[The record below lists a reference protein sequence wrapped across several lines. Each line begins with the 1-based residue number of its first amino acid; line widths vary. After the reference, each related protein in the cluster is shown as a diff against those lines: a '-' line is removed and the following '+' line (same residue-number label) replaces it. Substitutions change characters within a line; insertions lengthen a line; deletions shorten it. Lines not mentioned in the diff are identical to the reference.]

1 MSVQYAIQAYSHVLS
16 NDLRLVHWSEWVVFS
31 MWQAQFEV
39 ISSEVS
45 YLKSMNI
52 LVGHFMAN
60 LGANFDRDREL
71 TMSRDDFNRL
81 FSNARAV
88 RDASIKLVSLS

>member
-1 MSVQYAIQAYSHVLS
+1 
-16 NDLRLVHWSEWVVFS
+16 
-31 MWQAQFEV
+31 
-39 ISSEVS
+39 
-45 YLKSMNI
+45 
-52 LVGHFMAN
+52 MAN

>member
-1 MSVQYAIQAYSHVLS
+1 MKLLLRCAVQAL
-16 NDLRLVHWSEWVVFS
+16 
-31 MWQAQFEV
+31 FEV

-52 LVGHFMAN
+52 LVGHFMLN
-60 LGANFDRDREL
+60 LGGGSSERDKEPII
-71 TMSRDDFNRL
+71 SRDDFNRL

-88 RDASIKLVSLS
+88 RDASSKSVI

>member
-1 MSVQYAIQAYSHVLS
+1 MKCQVILFNLLTNLTEVWGVLY
-16 NDLRLVHWSEWVVFS
+16 
-31 MWQAQFEV
+31 QAQFEI

-52 LVGHFMAN
+52 LVYHFMAN
-60 LGANFDRDREL
+60 LAVSVDKESVI
-71 TMSRDDFNRL
+71 SRDDFNRL

-88 RDASIKLVSLS
+88 RDASEKSVPLY

>member
-1 MSVQYAIQAYSHVLS
+1 MY
-16 NDLRLVHWSEWVVFS
+16 LVCYCSQQS
-31 MWQAQFEV
+31 QFEL

-52 LVGHFMAN
+52 LVNHFM
-60 LGANFDRDREL
+60 GAFSARLDRDKEQFM
-71 TMSRDDFNRL
+71 TRDDFNRL

-88 RDASIKLVSLS
+88 RNASAKLVQ

>member
-1 MSVQYAIQAYSHVLS
+1 VLQ
-16 NDLRLVHWSEWVVFS
+16 
-31 MWQAQFEV
+31 QAQFEI

-52 LVGHFMAN
+52 LVGHFMSN
-60 LGANFDRDREL
+60 LGVNVDRDKESII
-71 TMSRDDFNRL
+71 SRDDFNWL

-88 RDASIKLVSLS
+88 RDASAKLVTRYS